1 MSVEEKPTVVH
12 GELEFPKDEHAEVR
26 PSYDKKTERQ
36 TVLKL
41 DLLLVPVTCM
51 IYLLSF
57 LDRANL
63 GNARVAGLQEQLGL
77 TERQYQIGGSQRTR
91 RHIYLLTCF

>member
-1 MSVEEKPTVVH
+1 MSIVEEKPAFAH
-12 GELEFPKDEHAEVR
+12 DEAEMDKGVQATLH
-26 PSYDKKTERQ
+26 PSYDKKTERE
-36 TVLKL
+36 TVLRM

-63 GNARVAGLQEQLGL
+63 GNARVAGLQEQLHL
-77 TERQYQIGGSQRTR
+77 TDHQYQIGLSDTPQISFANY
-91 RHIYLLTCF
+91 H